1 MSHGVPGGHHAFA
14 SFGRL
19 FTNGT
24 AGIVRRQL
32 TETVP
37 VNGVSTRHFV
47 RGPAGT
53 EQILLTDRT
62 IAPVLAGLA
71 IVRFVQTLVNAH
83 ATLMAVF
90 EIILTT
96 DATKATVGAVV
107 G

>member
-1 MSHGVPGGHHAFA
+1 M
-14 SFGRL
+14 
-19 FTNGT
+19 
-24 AGIVRRQL
+24 RRQL